1 MIVVDGDP
9 LLSGSLPLFGYARR
23 MSGWPL
29 RVVVQ
34 SVAVVA
40 PLGRT
45 DTEITSAGTEGF
57 DSLLGLI
64 GSCERRR
71 RCRRTGRRGS
81 ARRNL
86 PNESKAPTGSVLSVQ
101 PS

>member
-1 MIVVDGDP
+1 M
-9 LLSGSLPLFGYARR
+9 RR
-23 MSGWPL
+23 MAGWPL

-64 GSCERRR
+64 WKLWEA
-71 RCRRTGRRGS
+71 S
-81 ARRNL
+81 AL
-86 PNESKAPTGSVLSVQ
+86 
-101 PS
+101 